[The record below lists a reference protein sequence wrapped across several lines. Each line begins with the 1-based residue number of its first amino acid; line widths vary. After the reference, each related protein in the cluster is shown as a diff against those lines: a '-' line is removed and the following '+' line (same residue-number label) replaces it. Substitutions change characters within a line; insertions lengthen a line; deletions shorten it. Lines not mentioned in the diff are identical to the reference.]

1 MPVRQ
6 SVKGLDAHDRKLLAL
21 LREDA
26 RLPTAALARELGV
39 ARTTVVQRLKRLER
53 DGVIGGYTVRM
64 SARMQARTLRV
75 QVLLSVDAKKG
86 EAVIGGLRA
95 ISQVRAAYAISGV
108 FDVLAFAECESTDE
122 IDRVLDAIGRLPGV
136 QRTQSSLVL
145 SVKFDR
151 Q

>member
-1 MPVRQ
+1 MAARR
-6 SVKGLDAHDRKLLAL
+6 SVKGLDPHDRQLLSL

-53 DGVIGGYTVRM
+53 DGVVAGYTVRM
-64 SARMQARTLRV
+64 SSRMQAHTLRV
-75 QVLLSVDAKKG
+75 HVLLSVDAKKG
-86 EAVIGGLRA
+86 EAVIGGLRG
-95 ISQVRAAYAISGV
+95 IEQVRAAYAISGA
-108 FDVLAFAECESTDE
+108 FDALAFVECDTTDE
-122 IDRVLDAIGRLPGV
+122 IDRVLDRIGALPGV
-136 QRTQSSLVL
+136 LRTQSSLVL